1 VTLVAREKLAMGEAK
16 GGRNVKRE
24 WLAPLTGV
32 VFVALGVLGFII
44 GGEPPGADDPVQEIV
59 DHYTDNEGSVIAG
72 AILVAFAAVFLIFFA
87 GYLRKVLSA
96 AEGEGG
102 VLSAVS
108 LVGAAVMAVGIA
120 IDATISFALAEAVED
135 IEPTAVQA
143 LQALWDSDFIP
154 IAVGTVV
161 FLLSTGISIVRHAAL
176 PKWLGWVA
184 ILLAVVGLTP
194 IGFVAFLGGGIWI
207 LIISVMLALR
217 ARPVT
222 AY

>member
-1 VTLVAREKLAMGEAK
+1 V
-16 GGRNVKRE
+16 NRE

-32 VFVALGVLGFII
+32 AFVALGVLGFAIA
-44 GGEPPGADDPVQEIV
+44 GEPPGADDPVQEIV
-59 DHYTDNEGSVIAG
+59 DHYTDNQDSVTVG
-72 AILVAFAAVFLIFFA
+72 AILAAFAAVFLIFFA
-87 GYLRKVLSA
+87 GYLRKVLRG

-120 IDATISFALAEAVED
+120 IDSTISFALAEAVED

-161 FLLSTGISIVRHAAL
+161 FLLSTGISIARHAPV

-184 ILLAVVGLTP
+184 ILLALVGLTP
-194 IGFVAFLGGGIWI
+194 IGFVTFLGGGIWI
-207 LIISVMLALR
+207 LIVSVMLALR
-217 ARPVT
+217 ARAATV
-222 AY
+222 

>member
-1 VTLVAREKLAMGEAK
+1 
-16 GGRNVKRE
+16 VKRE

-32 VFVALGVLGFII
+32 AFVALAVLGFVI

-59 DHYTDNEGSVIAG
+59 DHYTDNEDSVIVG

-87 GYLRKVLSA
+87 GYLRRVLSA

-120 IDATISFALAEAVED
+120 IDSTISFALAEAVED

-207 LIISVMLALR
+207 LIVSVMLALR

-222 AY
+222 P